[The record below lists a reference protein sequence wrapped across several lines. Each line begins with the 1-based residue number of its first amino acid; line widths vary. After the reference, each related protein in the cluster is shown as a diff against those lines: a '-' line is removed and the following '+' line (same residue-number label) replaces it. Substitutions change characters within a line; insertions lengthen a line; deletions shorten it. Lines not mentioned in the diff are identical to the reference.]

1 MGAMNI
7 VSTFKP
13 DPRFTL
19 PTVEQEDAAETAS
32 LLLLA
37 VDRFREGA
45 RDALLVTP
53 ATRESY
59 TRYQLLAAAWKA
71 AERGVAR
78 HYKAAGI
85 PTLMLAFT
93 PEEDMSKHAP
103 RLPAALEYVT
113 TEYRAALST
122 VGHGGLIDASILDA
136 TRKALQHEIEARN

>member
-19 PTVEQEDAAETAS
+19 PTPEQEDAAETAS

-37 VDRFREGA
+37 VDRFREDA

-53 ATRESY
+53 ATRESF
-59 TRYQLLAAAWKA
+59 TRHQILRAVWKA

-78 HYKAAGI
+78 HYEAAGI
-85 PTLMLAFT
+85 PTLMLDFT
-93 PEEDMSKHAP
+93 PEETMDRHAEH
-103 RLPAALEYVT
+103 LPAALEFVT
-113 TEYRAALST
+113 TEYRTALST

-136 TRKALQHEIEARN
+136 TRKALQHEIESRG